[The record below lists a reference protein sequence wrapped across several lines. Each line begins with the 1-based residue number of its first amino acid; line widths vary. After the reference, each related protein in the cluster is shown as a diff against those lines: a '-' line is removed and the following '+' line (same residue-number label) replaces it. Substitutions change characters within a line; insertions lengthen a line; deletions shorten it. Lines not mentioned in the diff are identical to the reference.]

1 MGGEQEG
8 GEEGGGHIEQA
19 AGGGGQ
25 GEEQQGADHGGGERG
40 GRVQPSPLPPPLP
53 RQQVGDG
60 AGHRAGGDHLHP
72 LAASPP
78 TGWATEA
85 VRDRTFAENHLP
97 SSFVSPQ
104 LTLLLCPQPQA
115 LQIFSRP
122 VPCFSRLNSATIR

>member
-53 RQQVGDG
+53 RQQVGDR
-60 AGHRAGGDHLHP
+60 AGHCAGGDHLHP

-78 TGWATEA
+78 SGWATEA
-85 VRDRTFAENHLP
+85 VREIKPLLKTIFLP
-97 SSFVSPQ
+97 LSFPQPTRQLSPQ
-104 LTLLLCPQPQA
+104 SPD
-115 LQIFSRP
+115 IFTSSP
-122 VPCFSRLNSATIR
+122 MFLPT